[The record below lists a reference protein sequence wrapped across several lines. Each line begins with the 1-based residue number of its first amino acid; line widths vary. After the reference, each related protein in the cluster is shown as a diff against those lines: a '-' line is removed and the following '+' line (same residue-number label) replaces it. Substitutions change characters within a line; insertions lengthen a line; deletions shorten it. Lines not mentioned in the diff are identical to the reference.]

1 MSKFFLA
8 LVVVVLAVGAYL
20 WYDGS
25 LANLLG
31 EVTPPPQQT
40 EIPTPSATT
49 TDQSASST
57 TAAPSVLPTP
67 MTDTSDNALNTDV
80 KAIDDQM
87 SQMPSDSAGI
97 DAAIAS
103 SSLSK

>member
-31 EVTPPPQQT
+31 EVTPPPQQA
-40 EIPTPSATT
+40 EIPAPAATT

-57 TAAPSVLPTP
+57 AATPSILPTP
-67 MTDTSDNALNTDV
+67 MNDTSDNALNTDV
-80 KAIDDQM
+80 KTIDDQM
-87 SQMPSDSAGI
+87 SQMQSDGTNI

-103 SSLSK
+103 SSSSK